1 VTIAR
6 DQSGS
11 GKGLPGNAFEI
22 ESAQRELEVDQLTDS
37 VERCEVQLDDAHGAV
52 TQAMIEG
59 KPLEPV
65 MMAYRQLAAKA
76 DKDFRRLNELTGW
89 YA

>member
-1 VTIAR
+1 MQSFQRCDFFYSRPGAANFAR
-6 DQSGS
+6 ADLRGA
-11 GKGLPGNAFEI
+11 NI
-22 ESAQRELEVDQLTDS
+22 QRAIFRAADL
-37 VERCEVQLDDAHGAV
+37 RGANLDDAHGAV